1 MRQLNI
7 NENQTSERSNDSL
20 SKILVGLRKI
30 KILANK
36 NEDRYELMKIREKE
50 DMDMFRTFVHVF
62 LIHSKRKM
70 DQRYEKYQTRIGK
83 LFTIF
88 DEALVILLMMNSWS
102 CYEEKSQ
109 ISYESP
115 QKKDMVNS
123 LRGIYSHQVVQ
134 QIQQQKAV
142 HHL

>member
-7 NENQTSERSNDSL
+7 NENQTSERINDSL

-30 KILANK
+30 KVLANK
-36 NEDRYELMKIREKE
+36 TEDRNELMKIREKE

-70 DQRYEKYQTRIGK
+70 DWRYEKYQTRIGK

-123 LRGIYSHQVVQ
+123 LRGIYSHQEV
-134 QIQQQKAV
+134 
-142 HHL
+142 

>member
-7 NENQTSERSNDSL
+7 NENQISERINDSL
-20 SKILVGLRKI
+20 SKILVVLRKI
-30 KILANK
+30 KALANK
-36 NEDRYELMKIREKE
+36 TEDRNELMKIRENE

-70 DQRYEKYQTRIGK
+70 DWRYEKYQTKIGK

-88 DEALVILLMMNSWS
+88 DEVLVILLMMNSWS
-102 CYEEKSQ
+102 CYEEKSR

-115 QKKDMVNS
+115 QKKIWS
-123 LRGIYSHQVVQ
+123 IH
-134 QIQQQKAV
+134 
-142 HHL
+142 

>member
-1 MRQLNI
+1 MKELNI
-7 NENQTSERSNDSL
+7 IESQTTDTNNENS
-20 SKILVGLRKI
+20 SKLLVGLRKI
-30 KILANK
+30 KALANK
-36 NEDRYELMKIREKE
+36 TEDRNELMKIRENE

-70 DQRYEKYQTRIGK
+70 DWRYEKYQTRIGK

-123 LRGIYSHQVVQ
+123 LRGIYSHQEV
-134 QIQQQKAV
+134 
-142 HHL
+142 

>member
-1 MRQLNI
+1 MKELNI
-7 NENQTSERSNDSL
+7 IESQTTDTNNENS
-20 SKILVGLRKI
+20 SKLLVGLRKI
-30 KILANK
+30 KALANK
-36 NEDRYELMKIREKE
+36 TEDRNELMKIRENK

-70 DQRYEKYQTRIGK
+70 DWRYEKYQTRIGK

-115 QKKDMVNS
+115 QKKIWS
-123 LRGIYSHQVVQ
+123 IH
-134 QIQQQKAV
+134 
-142 HHL
+142 

>member
-1 MRQLNI
+1 MRELNI
-7 NENQTSERSNDSL
+7 NENQTSDRNNDSL
-20 SKILVGLRKI
+20 SKLLVGLRKI
-30 KILANK
+30 KALANK
-36 NEDRYELMKIREKE
+36 SEDRNELMKIREKE

-70 DQRYEKYQTRIGK
+70 DWRYEKYQTRIGK

-123 LRGIYSHQVVQ
+123 LRGIYSHQEV
-134 QIQQQKAV
+134 
-142 HHL
+142 